1 MGKRKHGRQRLDH
14 ECRLARKTRH
24 PRRRPG
30 TTKEQ

>member
-14 ECRLARKTRH
+14 ERRLARKTRH

-30 TTKEQ
+30 TAKEQ

>member
-14 ECRLARKTRH
+14 ERRLARKTRH
-24 PRRRPG
+24 HRRRPG